1 MIKVNINKVHGD
13 LVNNFEEVMISEKSN
28 KDFGNYFEISTIK
41 ESKEVKLIITK
52 KNIENN
58 KFSWS
63 YYSDPTDSNSYLIE
77 RVSTIDT
84 IVSDIEDII
93 VKNRFSEEYVSKIV
107 K

>member
-1 MIKVNINKVHGD
+1 MIKVNINKVHVD